1 MSKSRN
7 VKSLLAEL
15 DRREAEVSD
24 IEARVRNLDSRY
36 RAVWAALNN
45 NQPLPQETKPR
56 KRRKQQSRARISMGV
71 EAKDVDLT
79 GTTSRLEQLVR
90 IAEVAPNNEVNL
102 TQSAELLVALGIV
115 APSGLRTCS
124 TSLHHTLKR
133 HADYFT
139 RIRKGWYRLTSP
151 KVIQVPPVQWRDGD
165 IDYVGCSNISQRLVR
180 MAEHTTDGRIEPA
193 QVAKRLLLDGQSSQR
208 LDSLTRLVSQNLKK
222 NPRFRQ
228 LGDNWSELVD
238 VTPDPPLQPRLDAVD
253 EMDSGI
259 LNTPNAPQ
267 SYMTSSSTLNGHIRK
282 NSQEATD

>member
-1 MSKSRN
+1 MSESRN

-115 APSGLRTCS
+115 APSSLRTCS

-133 HADYFT
+133 HADYFA

-222 NPRFRQ
+222 IPRFRQ
-228 LGDNWSELVD
+228 LDDNWFELVD
-238 VTPDPPLQPRLDAVD
+238 FTPYHPLQSKPDHVAERDTGASNIPIV
-253 EMDSGI
+253 S
-259 LNTPNAPQ
+259 PP
-267 SYMTSSSTLNGHIRK
+267 YMSSNGTLNGSIRDH
-282 NSQEATD
+282 SQEATD